1 MQNLRI
7 EITSIQLPSFKL
19 FAQFALFCYSRRH
32 LVSLI
37 HLLHLT
43 PAKERYLESV
53 QQQRG
58 QETVCTRAPGM
69 ARSGALHRLL
79 CICEALLSVI
89 FCLLNENSPTEPPS
103 LSFARTF
110 QNRLMLLC
118 SVIQGGSG
126 LERVCRR
133 WKVSGAPHRRRS
145 GSHGSDGVGVS
156 WRQRGGKRSQ
166 QGDGH
171 DEFMSHI
178 IDWQPC
184 CACCGN
190 RFSSRAGETRDFTRS
205 LH

>member
-1 MQNLRI
+1 MV
-7 EITSIQLPSFKL
+7 F
-19 FAQFALFCYSRRH
+19 
-32 LVSLI
+32 
-37 HLLHLT
+37 
-43 PAKERYLESV
+43 
-53 QQQRG
+53 
-58 QETVCTRAPGM
+58 TRAPGT

-89 FCLLNENSPTEPPS
+89 FCLLAENSPTEPPS
-103 LSFARTF
+103 PSFVRTF

-133 WKVSGAPHRRRS
+133 WKVSGTPHRRRS
-145 GSHGSDGVGVS
+145 GSHGSDGVGAS
-156 WRQRGGKRSQ
+156 WRQQGGKRSQ

-190 RFSSRAGETRDFTRS
+190 RFSS
-205 LH
+205 